1 MKHCTIRTMLSTAAL
16 TLLCLAFSFTNAAA
30 QGRFQVK
37 PHIDVDWQSD
47 SNFNYSESNEKSVY
61 TYSVKPG
68 IDLAYGTDK
77 SEVSFDYYF
86 QVFRY
91 DDQDENIPGQVD
103 ADEYDYTAHH
113 ARFQAFTQFSP
124 RLRLGLENT
133 FWSTRDQ
140 ANSDENTN
148 SVERYKYN
156 LNRLSPGLV
165 YEFGKKFGLGLKY
178 TNLYTD
184 YSDDGP
190 GEGEDSTE
198 HRATMTWFYN
208 LNTRTTFDLD
218 FQYWNRD
225 YKKDTS
231 DYDSSQV
238 MLNYTRHFNHL
249 KLKAGVGYHNR
260 EFVKDV
266 PSGDIDKVV
275 WKLSGIWTMPKTTM
289 ELSVGSNLN
298 DSGTGDNYYDSTRV
312 DAILTH
318 RFTQK
323 IRGHLSGFYQN
334 ADYETYDRDDDRWQA
349 SLGGDYRILPNF
361 LVGISGGLEERDS
374 NVSGRNYDNEF
385 IMINAR
391 FDYDL
396 GSR

>member
-1 MKHCTIRTMLSTAAL
+1 MLTAAAL
-16 TLLCLAFSFTNAAA
+16 TLLCLAFTFTNAAA

-77 SEVSFDYYF
+77 SEVSFDYFF

-91 DDQDENIPGQVD
+91 DDQDENIPGQVN
-103 ADEYDYTAHH
+103 ADEYDYTAHY

-124 RLRLGLENT
+124 RLRLGMENT

-148 SVERYKYN
+148 SVERFKYN

-184 YSDDGP
+184 YTDDDP

-225 YKKDTS
+225 YDRDTS

-238 MLNYTRHFNHL
+238 MVNYTRHFNHL

-298 DSGTGDNYYDSTRV
+298 DSGTGDNYYNSTRV

-361 LVGISGGLEERDS
+361 LVGVSGGLEERDS
-374 NVSGRNYDNEF
+374 NVTGRNYDNEF